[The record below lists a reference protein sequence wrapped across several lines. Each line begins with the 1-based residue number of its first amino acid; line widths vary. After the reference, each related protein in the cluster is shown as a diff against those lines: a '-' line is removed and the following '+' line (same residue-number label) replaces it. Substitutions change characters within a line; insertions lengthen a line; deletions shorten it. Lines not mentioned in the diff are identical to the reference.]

1 MNRKEFEKK
10 YKTEIALM
18 AREKDVDMGVAYG
31 MFVAHVKERIAA
43 ENNFK
48 YNFVGARNLNLTELD
63 KDIAAMEGR
72 AAELRK
78 QTGF

>member
-18 AREKDVDMGVAYG
+18 AKAQNVDMGVAQD
-31 MFVAHVKERIAA
+31 MLITHAKERIQA

-48 YNFVGARNLNLTELD
+48 YNFVGARNLDLTELD

-78 QTGF
+78 QAGF

>member
-1 MNRKEFEKK
+1 MNRKEFANK

-18 AREKDVDMGVAYG
+18 AKTQGMDMGVAQD
-31 MFVAHVKERIAA
+31 MLITHAKERIQA

-48 YNFVGARNLNLTELD
+48 YNFKGARNLNLDELD

-78 QTGF
+78 QAGF

>member
-31 MFVAHVKERIAA
+31 MLIAHAKERIAA

-48 YNFVGARNLNLTELD
+48 YNFKGARNLNLAELD
-63 KDIAAMEGR
+63 KDIAAMENK
-72 AAELRK
+72 AAQLRK
-78 QTGF
+78 EYGL

>member
-18 AREKDVDMGVAYG
+18 AKAQNVDMGVAYG
-31 MFVAHVKERIAA
+31 MFVAHTKERIAA
-43 ENNFK
+43 ENSFK
-48 YNFVGARNLNLTELD
+48 YNFKGARNLNLDELD

-72 AAELRK
+72 ASELRK
-78 QTGF
+78 QAGF

>member
-1 MNRKEFEKK
+1 
-10 YKTEIALM
+10 M
-18 AREKDVDMGVAYG
+18 AQDMLITHA
-31 MFVAHVKERIAA
+31 KERIQA

-48 YNFVGARNLNLTELD
+48 YNFVGARNLDLTELD

-78 QTGF
+78 QAGF

>member
-1 MNRKEFEKK
+1 MNRKEFAKK

-18 AREKDVDMGVAYG
+18 AKAQGMDMGVAQD
-31 MFVAHVKERIAA
+31 MLITHAKERIAA
-43 ENNFK
+43 ENSFK
-48 YNFVGARNLNLTELD
+48 YNFAGARNLNLDELD

-78 QTGF
+78 QAGF

>member
-18 AREKDVDMGVAYG
+18 AKAQNVDMGVAYG
-31 MFVAHVKERIAA
+31 MLIAHAKERIAA

-48 YNFVGARNLNLTELD
+48 YNFVGARNLF
-63 KDIAAMEGR
+63 
-72 AAELRK
+72 LRK
-78 QTGF
+78 SFLKKYILCRK

>member
-1 MNRKEFEKK
+1 MNRKEFAKK

-18 AREKDVDMGVAYG
+18 AKAQNVDMGVAQD
-31 MFVAHVKERIAA
+31 MLITHAKERIQA

-48 YNFVGARNLNLTELD
+48 YNFVGARNLDLTELD

-78 QTGF
+78 QAGF